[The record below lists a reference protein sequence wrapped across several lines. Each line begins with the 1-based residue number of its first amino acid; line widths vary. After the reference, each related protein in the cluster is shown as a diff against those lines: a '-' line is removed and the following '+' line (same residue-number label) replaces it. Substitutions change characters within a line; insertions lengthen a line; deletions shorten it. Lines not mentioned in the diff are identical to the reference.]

1 MLKEKIEE
9 VVKEQINNL
18 ELEINNIQREDLKKI
33 KLVNGFAIIISGIRR
48 CGKSTLLKQLL
59 KNEKKFYYVNLEDIK
74 LNNFELEDFIKL
86 EEIFCENY
94 GVGGTYFFDE
104 IQVIPKWEKYIRGL
118 ADKKNKILITG
129 SNASLLSRELGTLLT
144 GRHISRELFPFTYK
158 EYLEYTK
165 QKSSKISVQK
175 YIEEGGFPEYLRFK
189 KTDNLQELFKD
200 VLMRDV
206 AIRFNIRNTNRL
218 KKIAIYLITN
228 VGKEVSYNQLK
239 KMFSVPS
246 IQTVIDYIGFF
257 EDSYLLFTVP
267 KFSYSPKKQQ
277 VYPKKIYSV
286 DNGLSV
292 ANSLSFSKDKGRMLE
307 NIIFQH
313 LRRQHDEI
321 FYFKERNECDFLIK
335 EKDRIIQAI
344 QVCYLL
350 NGDNQKREVDGLIQ
364 ALKET
369 KLDKGII
376 ITLDQED
383 KIEEQGKKIEIKP
396 VWKWLL
402 EN

>member
-33 KLVNGFAIIISGIRR
+33 KLINGFAIIISGIRR

-59 KNEKKFYYVNLEDIK
+59 KNEKKFYYINLEDIK

-86 EEIFCENY
+86 EEIFLENY

-144 GRHISRELFPFTYK
+144 GRHISHELFPFTYK

-175 YIEEGGFPEYLRFK
+175 YIEEGGFPEYLQFK

-267 KFSYSPKKQQ
+267 MFSYSPKKQQ
-277 VYPKKIYSV
+277 VYPKKIYSI

-313 LRRQHDEI
+313 IRRQHDEI

-335 EKDRIIQAI
+335 EKDKITQAI

-350 NGDNQKREVDGLIQ
+350 NGDNQKREIDGLIQ

-383 KIEEQGKKIEIKP
+383 VLEEQGKTIEIKP

-402 EN
+402 E